1 MKTLK
6 YLFIATL
13 AIFAF
18 NACEDVPEPYEIP
31 TINDAGGGSNVST
44 PEGEGTL
51 ESPYNPAGAN
61 AYISALEA
69 DKNSDKAIYVKGIIC
84 SIKEKPNSQYGNA
97 TFYIS
102 ADGKTTSEQFYVFRC
117 YNLENKKF
125 TDNDV
130 LNVGDEVIIYGKV
143 VNYRGNTPETVQN
156 EAYIYS
162 HSATTD
168 EPEETVEMTVAE
180 AIDNFIEGKEAIVKG
195 YIVGWVEGTKYEEGV
210 RFNNEIPNTPD
221 TKEQTDILLADSPDE
236 TDVTKCIPVQLPSGD
251 IRNKV
256 NLQDNPDNYKKFVTL
271 TGILQTYFKKPGLKS
286 VTKALFEGEED
297 NEGDDNTQEPTG
309 KIYLKET
316 FAESLGTF
324 KTEQLVNDY
333 AWKHEVYNS
342 KAYAKVSGFANGESQ
357 DAESWLISPAINL
370 TGETAAR
377 ITFDYVINKGD
388 ASLASKNHQLM
399 ITDNYTGD
407 FITTEWTAIDFGA
420 TNDNT
425 WTFRSASAAIPA
437 QFIGK
442 SAVVIAFKYT
452 STKSASS
459 TWEVNNVVVSGDAA
473 DQGGNTGGDNTG
485 DGEDTPDTPTGE
497 SLLANDSFEN
507 WNGTT
512 PLNWAG
518 SSIGHNASISQS
530 SDAHTGSYAVL
541 VQGATANKRLA
552 SQSYKLT
559 KGTYTISAYIK
570 NGDKGA
576 GQHRIG
582 YGIITDG
589 KIENSNYK
597 YITDPT
603 PAAEE
608 WTEVKGEFTLD
619 SATEVTILVMN
630 SKVGNGAPILVDDV
644 TLTTND
650 GGIAEGSDDNEGSGD
665 ENEGD
670 EGTEGT
676 TFTYTATTTVEPGKY
691 IIVAGNNL
699 LLPLDETQN
708 YGYMKV
714 TSVTPSNGTI
724 TTGDSNVF
732 TLEATT
738 GGYTI
743 KDAYGRYVY
752 MTGNYNSFNVSTT
765 MPSADEATW
774 TITFNAQGNAIIKNK
789 YSEKTLQFD
798 SQYNSYG
805 AYPDERGTYP
815 VLYKMN

>member
-6 YLFIATL
+6 YLFIAAL
-13 AIFAF
+13 AILSF

-31 TINDAGGGSNVST
+31 TINGAGGGSNVST

-51 ESPYNPAGAN
+51 ESPYNAAGAN
-61 AYISALEA
+61 AYISTLGA
-69 DKNSDKAIYVKGIIC
+69 DENSDKAIYVKGIIC
-84 SIKEKPNSQYGNA
+84 NIKEAPNSQYGNA

-117 YNLENKKF
+117 HNLENKKF

-143 VNYRGNTPETVQN
+143 VNYKGNTPETVQN

-162 HSATTD
+162 HNATTT
-168 EPEETVEMTVAE
+168 EPEEIVEMSVVE
-180 AIDNFIEGKEAIVKG
+180 VIDNFTEGKPAVVKG
-195 YIVGWVEGTKYEEGV
+195 YIVGWVEGQSYETGAKFNGNVTEPEG
-210 RFNNEIPNTPD
+210 
-221 TKEQTDILLADSPDE
+221 QTDILLADSPDE
-236 TDVTKCIPVQLPSGD
+236 TDPAKCIPVQLPKGNVRS
-251 IRNKV
+251 KV

-297 NEGDDNTQEPTG
+297 SEDTPVTDAYIN
-309 KIYLKET
+309 ET
-316 FAESLGTF
+316 FASSFGTF
-324 KTEQLVNDY
+324 TTAQTVGNYPWVIDY
-333 AWKHEVYNS
+333 S
-342 KAYAKVSGFANGESQ
+342 CAKVTAYDSASKENNA
-357 DAESWLISPAINL
+357 AESWLVSPAIDFSK
-370 TGETAAR
+370 ETEAY
-377 ITFDYVINKGD
+377 ITFDYVVRYTESGKVKD
-388 ASLASKNHQLM
+388 YSQLL
-399 ITDNYTGD
+399 ISNDYTDDVATA
-407 FITTEWTAIDFGA
+407 TWTAIDYNA
-420 TNDNT
+420 QENPAD
-425 WTFRSASAAIPA
+425 WTFYNTGKIAVPA
-437 QFIGK
+437 EFMGK
-442 SAVVIAFKYT
+442 QNVRIAFKYT
-452 STKSASS
+452 SSATKAG
-459 TWEVNNVVVSGDAA
+459 TWEVKNVVVAKGAA
-473 DQGGNTGGDNTG
+473 GIPETPETPETPDTP
-485 DGEDTPDTPTGE
+485 DTPDTPTGE

-507 WNGTT
+507 WNGIT

-518 SSIGHNASISQS
+518 SSIGHNAIISQS

-552 SQSYKLT
+552 SQSYKLA

-570 NGDKGA
+570 NGDNGA

-582 YGIITDG
+582 YGIITNG
-589 KIENSNYK
+589 KIENSKYT

-619 SATEVTILVMN
+619 SATEVTILIMN

-650 GGIAEGSDDNEGSGD
+650 GGIAEGSDDNEGTED
-665 ENEGD
+665 DNEGD

-691 IIVAGNNL
+691 IIAADNNL

-752 MTGNYNSFNVSTT
+752 MTGSYNSFNVSQTI
-765 MPSADEATW
+765 PSADEATW
-774 TITFNAQGNAIIKNK
+774 TITFNAKGNAIIKNK